1 MDDSFKPYWWGN
13 YEFLRLLGVGG
24 MAEVYLARTTGAQGF
39 EKLVVVKR
47 LLARL
52 VPSER
57 FVGMFVGE
65 AKLAVRLQ
73 HANIVQVHSLEEF
86 DGRPFIVMEYVH
98 GQDLFSVLQRAQASR
113 SNLPVDFGLHC
124 LTEMLKG
131 LGCAHIAVDA
141 DGQPLNLVHRDVTP
155 SNVFISYDGEVKLG
169 DFGVAHST
177 GAVQPSELRGKLG
190 YLAPEATQRQHLDA
204 RADLFS
210 AGVMLWEILA
220 QRPLFSAAT
229 EGDTLRRL
237 RDYQPEPPSVHNPRV
252 PPDLDRLALKAL
264 AKDPA
269 CRFQTAAQ
277 FEEALSDYL
286 YARGLRWTRRRI
298 ADVMQALFS
307 TECQPVAVPPP
318 SPRPQPDASAAA
330 AEPSEELDDFSDETT
345 RKINRALAGMIHTP
359 ARPPGS
365 QPESPSRWPEVA
377 DGSPE
382 WEVSD
387 TLVDPEAAH
396 RAESELILVY
406 RHGSERPRS
415 YAVPSLIGLL
425 VDRPSEILQLGLVAG
440 RPLPLAEFG
449 RLCHWDSLVGLNEP
463 DQTPDAE
470 SHFGEVSITRLLY
483 ELTVRRTTG
492 LVVIEGGG
500 GPDRRLLYLDG
511 GYPLYVA
518 SDQPTDGAPALLLQH
533 KMVDPHLLYRGL
545 VRTISEQLPLDR
557 ALALAAGEQGGRQ
570 VDRMFSAVVR
580 SRLFEVFGWREGRY
594 RIFAGA
600 VPSLRLASRV
610 PPLLGILV
618 RAVQRALTVDDLTAL
633 LEPRGQTALFRV
645 PGRDGHLAALHLKP
659 AEQAVVD
666 AIDGQCDL
674 HQLLEQLGCTSEEQQ
689 RNALAVLYVLAE
701 TGLIQFV

>member
-1 MDDSFKPYWWGN
+1 M
-13 YEFLRLLGVGG
+13 
-24 MAEVYLARTTGAQGF
+24 YLARTMGAQGF

-57 FVGMFVGE
+57 FVGMFISE

-73 HANIVQVHSLEEF
+73 HANIVQVHSLEEV

-98 GQDLFSVLQRAQASR
+98 GQDLFSVLQRAQNSR

-131 LGCAHIAVDA
+131 LGCAHNAVGP
-141 DGQPLNLVHRDVTP
+141 DGRPLKLVHRDVTP

-169 DFGVAHST
+169 DFGVAHSS
-177 GAVQPSELRGKLG
+177 GAVQPNELRGKLG
-190 YLAPEATQRQHLDA
+190 YLAPEATQRQTIDA

-210 AGVMLWEILA
+210 VGVMLWEILA
-220 QRPLFSAAT
+220 QRPLFSAAS

-237 RDYQPEPPSVHNPRV
+237 RDYVPEPPSQHNARV
-252 PPDLDRLALKAL
+252 PPDLDRLAIKAL
-264 AKDPA
+264 EKDPA
-269 CRFQTAAQ
+269 RRFQTAQQ

-307 TECQPVAVPPP
+307 DECQPMVVPPP
-318 SPRPQPDASAAA
+318 SPRPQPLPPTQPPAV
-330 AEPSEELDDFSDETT
+330 EPAVELDDFSDETT
-345 RKINRALAGMIHTP
+345 RRINRALSGLTHTP
-359 ARPPGS
+359 ARPPGG
-365 QPESPSRWPEVA
+365 QPESSPRWPETTESGTA
-377 DGSPE
+377 E

-387 TLVDPEAAH
+387 TLIDPEAAG
-396 RAESELILVY
+396 RDEAEQILVY
-406 RHGSERPRS
+406 RHGAEPPRGLG
-415 YAVPSLIGLL
+415 VPALVAQLI
-425 VDRPSEILQLGLVAG
+425 DRPSEVSHLGLVVG
-440 RPLPLAEFG
+440 RPLSLAEFG
-449 RLCHWDSLVGLNEP
+449 RLCHWDSLVGLSEP
-463 DQTPDAE
+463 AEPPAAE
-470 SHFGEVSITRLLY
+470 SHFGEVSVTRLIY

-492 LVVIEGGG
+492 LVVIEGGAD
-500 GPDRRLLYLDG
+500 PNRRLLYLDG

-518 SDQPTDGAPALLLQH
+518 SDQPEDGAPALLLLH
-533 KMVDPHLLYRGL
+533 KLADPHLLYRGL
-545 VRTISEQLPLDR
+545 VRTIGEQVPFDR
-557 ALALAAGEQGGRQ
+557 ALALAAGEPGARK
-570 VDRMFSAVVR
+570 VERMFSAIVR
-580 SRLFEVFGWREGRY
+580 SRLFEVFGWRDGRY

-600 VPSLRLASRV
+600 KPPQLLASGV

-618 RAVQRALTVDDLTAL
+618 RAVQRAFGVDDLTAL
-633 LEPRGQTALFRV
+633 LEPRGQTALLRV
-645 PGRDGHLAALHLKP
+645 PGREGHLVALHLKP

-666 AIDGQCDL
+666 AIDGQCNL
-674 HQLLEQLGCTSEEQQ
+674 HQLLARLQCTTEEQQ